1 MQRVTTMAVLFSGSL
16 LLLMPAGLALS
27 DDGRSAPDPRNEP
40 SERAEIGAVPD
51 FPQPANREHIL
62 TLKTPFSG
70 VPVGVTAKLAA
81 ELSEAQAA
89 DYESAADYAPST
101 LTATQWSGTDALTAT
116 TASQIAQSLNAP
128 FSDERN
134 LDAEFSIAAPAEM
147 TGLDFDIG
155 VSPRLSVSRD
165 GEFVSR
171 RVGGEVRV
179 GQGLAD
185 FTSAEKSP
193 HGWYLFAGADGEA
206 LVWDNAQAG
215 GLGDMSMS
223 DQLTVGDMQAGISMQ
238 RMGGQLSLSYIRRE
252 VKFDDR
258 NRNFEET
265 EDFAGIS
272 FTMRH

>member
-1 MQRVTTMAVLFSGSL
+1 VVFSGSF

-27 DDGRSAPDPRNEP
+27 DDVRSAPGPRSTP
-40 SERAEIGAVPD
+40 PERSEIGSLPE
-51 FPQPANREHIL
+51 FPQPADRDHIL

-89 DYESAADYAPST
+89 DYESVADHAPSA
-101 LTATQWSGTDALTAT
+101 LTSTQWSGTNALTAT
-116 TASQIAQSLNAP
+116 TAGQIAQSLNAP

-134 LDAEFSIAAPAEM
+134 VDAEFSIEAPAEM

-155 VSPRLSVSRD
+155 VTPRLSVTRD

-179 GQGLAD
+179 GQGLSD
-185 FTSAEKSP
+185 FASDGKSP
-193 HGWYLFAGADGEA
+193 KGWYLFAGADGEA

-215 GLGDMSMS
+215 SGLGDMSMS

-238 RMGGQLSLSYIRRE
+238 RAGGQLSLSYIRRE

-272 FTMRH
+272 FTMRR